1 MVAGVAPGSDV
12 IMEILRG
19 GKRMGVTVKLVE
31 LESPAPHSEPRKI
44 AWDAWGLNVKALP
57 KGAERVLGVEG
68 GVEVQR
74 VDPSG
79 PAGTGGIREGD
90 ILLRINREPVG
101 GVESYRK
108 LLAKSPRGKMVSVLI
123 DRDGGQMYL
132 AFRGR

>member
-1 MVAGVAPGSDV
+1 MVAGVVPGSEV
-12 IMEILRG
+12 VMEILRG
-19 GKRMGVTVKLVE
+19 GKRVGVTVKLAE
-31 LESPAPHSEPRKI
+31 LESPAPHSVPRKPP
-44 AWDAWGLNVKALP
+44 WDAWGLYVKALP

-68 GVEVQR
+68 GVEVQG

-79 PAGTGGIREGD
+79 SAGAGGIREGD

-101 GVESYRK
+101 GLESYRK
-108 LLAKSPRGKMVSVLI
+108 MLAKSPRGQMVSVLI